1 MHGFLT
7 RGAALSLFFTCPA
20 KHAQGKVDIPPQTS
34 SYSTWSDYSG
44 SADSMQYS
52 ALKQINKTNVH
63 KLSLVWSHL
72 APGPTGRFS
81 FSPLIVDH
89 VMYLVGKDG
98 AVEALDAA
106 TGRQIWSHPT
116 EATPTNRGFNYWE
129 SKDHADR
136 RLIFAVNDH
145 LQEINARTGV
155 TINTFGNDGRVDLK
169 QGLGRDPK
177 TIDTIQSGTPGRVFE
192 NSIIMGS
199 APGEL
204 YGSAPGDIR
213 AYDVHTG
220 KLLWTF
226 HTIPHPGEYGYETW
240 PKDAWTYSGGVNAWG
255 EISVDEK
262 RGIAYFPL
270 GSPTY
275 DLYGADR
282 IGQNLFGDCLLALDL
297 RTGKR
302 LWHFQFVHHD
312 LWDYDP
318 TTAPKLLTVQHNG
331 KPVDVVAQP
340 TKFGFLY
347 VFNRVTGEPLW
358 PIEERPVP
366 KTDMPGEQ
374 SWPTQ
379 PFPTKP
385 PPFARQKFTVAEIN
399 PYVDKAEQERLR
411 DILVNARNEG
421 IFTPPTST
429 RNQIAVPG
437 ENGGANW
444 GSAAGDPETGML
456 YVRSFDA
463 PTIHKLTE
471 TRPVRRFPGKTQE
484 QQGLAIYTR
493 NCMPCHGAD
502 HARITFPKEIGPDVF
517 KTTVRHGKGEMPPFS
532 EAAVTIADLEAL
544 MAYLVNPAAGAAP
557 AAAGQ
562 ETERRARRTRERAPV
577 PPPPPGQTRYY
588 GPFGNTLYTNNG
600 LIAMG
605 PPWSQLTAYDL
616 NEGTIK
622 WKIPLGTTPG
632 LAAKGI
638 TNTGSSKFT
647 RNGPVVTAGG
657 LIFIGSGPDRMV
669 HAYDKDT
676 GKLLWETEL
685 DANPDGIPSVYE
697 VAGRQYVVFFAASD
711 GGKESFVF
719 KAGKPR
725 TQGYYVFAME

>member
-1 MHGFLT
+1 
-7 RGAALSLFFTCPA
+7 
-20 KHAQGKVDIPPQTS
+20 
-34 SYSTWSDYSG
+34 
-44 SADSMQYS
+44 MQYS
-52 ALKQINKTNVH
+52 ALKQIDKSNVH
-63 KLSLVWSHL
+63 KLALVCSHL

-81 FSPLIVDH
+81 FSPLIVDN
-89 VMYLVGKDG
+89 VMYLVGENG
-98 AVEALDAA
+98 AVMALDAA
-106 TGRQIWSHPT
+106 TGRQFWSHPT

-129 SKDHADR
+129 SKDRTDR
-136 RLIFAVNDH
+136 RLIFSVNDN
-145 LQEINARTGV
+145 LQEINALTGV
-155 TINTFGNDGRVDLK
+155 TINTFGNDGRVNLRE
-169 QGLGRDPK
+169 GLGHDPK
-177 TIDTIQSGTPGRVFE
+177 TIDSIQSGTPGRVFE
-192 NSIIMGS
+192 NLIILGS

-220 KLLWTF
+220 KLVWTF

-240 PKDAWTYSGGVNAWG
+240 PKDAWRYSGGVNAWG
-255 EISVDEK
+255 EISIDEK
-262 RGIAYFPL
+262 RGIGYFPL
-270 GSPTY
+270 GSPIY

-282 IGQNLFGDCLLALDL
+282 IGQNLFGDSLLALDL

-318 TTAPKLLTVQHNG
+318 TTAPKLLTVQHEG

-358 PIEERPVP
+358 PIEERTVP

-385 PPFARQKFTVAEIN
+385 APFARQKFTVDDIN
-399 PYVDKAEQERLR
+399 PYLDPAEKERLR
-411 DILVNARNEG
+411 NILLHARNEG

-463 PTIHKLTE
+463 PTIHQLTE
-471 TRPVRRFPGKTQE
+471 TRPVRRFPGETQE
-484 QQGLAIYTR
+484 QQGLALYTQ
-493 NCMPCHGAD
+493 NCMPCHGPD
-502 HARITFPKEIGPDVF
+502 RARITFPKEIGPDAF
-517 KTTVRHGKGEMPPFS
+517 KTTIRNGKGEMPPFS
-532 EAAVTIADLEAL
+532 EARLTTENLQAL
-544 MAYLVNPAAGAAP
+544 MAYLVNPAGGAAAP
-557 AAAGQ
+557 AAGQ
-562 ETERRARRTRERAPV
+562 ETERRTRRIRERAPV
-577 PPPPPGQTRYY
+577 PPPPAGQTRYY
-588 GPFGNTLYTNNG
+588 GPFGNTLFATNG
-600 LIAMG
+600 LIAMS

-616 NEGTIK
+616 NQGTIQ

-638 TNTGSSKFT
+638 TDTGSSKFT

-657 LIFIGSGPDRMV
+657 LIFVGSGPDRMV

-697 VAGRQYVVFFAASD
+697 VGGRQYVAFFAASAD
-711 GGKESFVF
+711 ERESLVF
-719 KAGKPR
+719 KPGKPGA
-725 TQGYYVFAME
+725 QGYYVFAIP